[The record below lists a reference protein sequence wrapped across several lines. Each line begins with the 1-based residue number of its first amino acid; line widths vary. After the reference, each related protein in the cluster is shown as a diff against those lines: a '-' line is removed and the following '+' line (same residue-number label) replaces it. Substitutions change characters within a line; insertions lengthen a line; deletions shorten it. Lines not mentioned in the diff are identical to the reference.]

1 MGQVKVDE
9 VSGIP
14 EVPQIRQG
22 QFAREAEL
30 QRQNVQ
36 PPTPPDQVEISQAA
50 RFAAAPDQ
58 AARVEKLKAE
68 VQKGISVQADKI
80 ATALQSQGVVR

>member
-1 MGQVKVDE
+1 MKVDE

-50 RFAAAPDQ
+50 RFAVAPDQ

-68 VQKGISVQADKI
+68 VQKGLNVNSANIAQA
-80 ATALQSQGVVR
+80 LVSQGVVR